1 MRFAI
6 ARLETSWYNPL
17 TETGLAPHCTVTH
30 LATKQT
36 EGSLKRSMSHREGDW
51 EGGKMGRFWSRFFFV
66 SPKSGM
72 QQVTSFH
79 IGLVLKANM

>member
-36 EGSLKRSMSHREGDW
+36 EGSLKRSMSHREGDC
-51 EGGKMGRFWSRFFFV
+51 EGGKWGDFGVVFFCI
-66 SPKSGM
+66 SKSGM